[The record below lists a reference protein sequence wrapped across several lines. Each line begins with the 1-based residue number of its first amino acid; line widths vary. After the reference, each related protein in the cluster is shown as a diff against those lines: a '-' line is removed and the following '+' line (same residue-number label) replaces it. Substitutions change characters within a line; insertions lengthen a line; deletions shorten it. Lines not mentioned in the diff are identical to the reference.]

1 MYFCDA
7 KPEIMDF
14 KGRYRLLFQT
24 SVNVL
29 KEPNK
34 FWRGEKEEVKPEV
47 VFSDYYLPLVL
58 LVGLAVFVGELIK
71 GSEVLFSY
79 AVAKSVREII
89 SYVLQF
95 YLSVYLLNE
104 LLTSVGGV
112 KNKLLVTRLVAY
124 SFLPFLIVSF
134 LTGLFPGLYII
145 NLLGLYG
152 IFLFVQG
159 VKGSLNIVPE
169 NQNRYTMLALLLI
182 FLIFILLNVFS
193 WKLLQAFY
201 GYGA

>member
-24 SVNVL
+24 CVSVL
-29 KEPNK
+29 MEPNK
-34 FWRGEKEEVKPEV
+34 FWKGEKEEVKPEV
-47 VFSDYYLPLVL
+47 VFSDYFFPLVL
-58 LVGLAVFVGELIK
+58 LVGLAVFFGELIK
-71 GSEVLFSY
+71 GSEVLWSY
-79 AVAKSVREII
+79 AVAKSVREVI
-89 SYVLQF
+89 SYILQF
-95 YLSVYLLNE
+95 YLSIYLLNQ
-104 LLTSVGGV
+104 LLTSAGGE

-145 NLLGLYG
+145 SVLGLYG